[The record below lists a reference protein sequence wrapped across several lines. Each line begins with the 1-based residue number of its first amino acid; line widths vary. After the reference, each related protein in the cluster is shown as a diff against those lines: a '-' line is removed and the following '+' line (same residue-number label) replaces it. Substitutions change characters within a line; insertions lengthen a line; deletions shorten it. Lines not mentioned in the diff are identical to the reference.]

1 MFIIDENNIMFVH
14 PNPELVGTNLL
25 TIVDSTGY
33 RSGEAI
39 STTTEQGQ
47 WFTYSGHNYETGQ
60 QARKHAWAIRHDGL
74 IFGSGW
80 HESGATMSAD
90 DPITASEATDRITLR
105 AFVEDVKVYQ
115 ESITTVTGI
124 ARLRDFFRSEGRYK
138 SGSIFLMTMTRNGN
152 ILIHGHDPTSEN
164 KNIADVKDELGRP
177 VGMELLAA
185 AEQGGGFVDYR
196 RDGIDRPAYAVPFIS
211 GLSGN
216 SLVMVGGFAQDL
228 TSVPVKFTPLPR
240 PEVTAA
246 EVVDRQTL
254 AIFVEAAMK
263 EYRDATLSPDL
274 SGLGNAKIV
283 FRQEDGYWKSGS
295 VYVFVISTDG
305 YTLFHGGFPLRF
317 EGRQFED
324 MDREDINGVRYL
336 RELLAAGEAGGGFV
350 EYMFDNPA
358 IEGDE
363 EIGSPK
369 IAYAT
374 GFRIPGRDQVFVVAS
389 GFYPDE

>member
-1 MFIIDENNIMFVH
+1 LNVR
-14 PNPELVGTNLL
+14 PTPPR
-25 TIVDSTGY
+25 TGRY
-33 RSGEAI
+33 KPLDHCGLHRIQGRRAI

-47 WFTYSGHNYETGQ
+47 WFTYSGHNCGTGQ
-60 QARKHAWAIRHDGL
+60 QARKHAWANRHDGL

-80 HESGATMSAD
+80 HETGATRSAD
-90 DPITASEATDRITLR
+90 DPITASEVTDRTTLK
-105 AFVEDVKVYQ
+105 AFVEDVRVYQ

-124 ARLRDFFRSEGRYK
+124 ARLRDFFRTEGRYK
-138 SGSIFLMTMTRNGN
+138 SGSIFLITMTQSGN

-164 KNIADVKDELGRP
+164 KNIAGVKDELDRP
-177 VGMELLAA
+177 VGAELLAA
-185 AEQGGGFVDYR
+185 AQQGGGFVDYR
-196 RDGIDRPAYAVPFIS
+196 WDGIDRTAYAIQFTS

-216 SLVMVGGFAQDL
+216 DLVMVGGFAQDL

-240 PEVTAA
+240 PEVPAA

-254 AIFVEAAMK
+254 AIFFEEAMK
-263 EYRDATLSPDL
+263 EYRDATLSPNL
-274 SGLGNAKIV
+274 NGLGNAKIV
-283 FRQEDGYWKSGS
+283 FRQEGGYWKSGS

-324 MDREDINGVRYL
+324 IDREDINGVRYL

-363 EIGSPK
+363 ETGSPK

-374 GFRIPGRDQVFVVAS
+374 GFRIPGRDQLFVVAS
-389 GFYPDE
+389 GFYPDESVQE